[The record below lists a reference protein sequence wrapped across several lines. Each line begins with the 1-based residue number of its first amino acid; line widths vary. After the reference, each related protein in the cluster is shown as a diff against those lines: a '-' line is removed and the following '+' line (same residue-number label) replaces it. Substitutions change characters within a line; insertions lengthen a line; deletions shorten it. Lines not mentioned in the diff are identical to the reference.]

1 LARSEL
7 SRRRARWRR
16 AARVIT
22 GLGAVAG
29 LLGVAFACT
38 ELAPGSDTLPEQVIS
53 ANRPDAGPV
62 DPAWACLDEPPPGS
76 AAASAASV
84 VLTLTVTDIVTQRP
98 PDGLLARA
106 CAKVDVLCGAPTT
119 ANVPVAEDGSLH
131 LDVPQA
137 FDGFV
142 ELTSPATVSTMYFLN
157 RPLMTDAS
165 ESFTI
170 VSRAALAGL
179 AMQGNVP
186 LDPNLGHLLVRT
198 FDCLG
203 APASEVSL
211 VSDVDG
217 TAFAFVDGLPN
228 PGLSV
233 TTADGLVGF
242 VNVPIGYAVL
252 QARRRERSIGTASL
266 FVRPGWF
273 TYGDMEPLPQ

>member
-1 LARSEL
+1 MRAPRA
-7 SRRRARWRR
+7 RRAVR
-16 AARVIT
+16 AI
-22 GLGAVAG
+22 GALAIGSV
-29 LLGVAFACT
+29 LACT
-38 ELAPGSDTLPEQVIS
+38 ELAPGSDTLPDQVIA
-53 ANRPDAGPV
+53 ANRPDSGPV

-76 AAASAASV
+76 AALNTASV
-84 VLTLTVTDIVTQRP
+84 VLTLAVTDIVTLRP
-98 PDGLLARA
+98 PEGLLARA
-106 CAKVDVLCGAPTT
+106 CAKVDVLCGSPTT
-119 ANVPVAEDGSLH
+119 ASVTVAEDGALH
-131 LDVPQA
+131 LGVPQG

-142 ELTSPATVSTMYFLN
+142 ELTSPATVSTMFFLD
-157 RPLMTDAS
+157 RPLMSDSS

-170 VSRAALAGL
+170 VSQAALAGL
-179 AMQGNVP
+179 AMQGNVT

-252 QARRRERSIGTASL
+252 QARRRERLIGTASL

>member
-1 LARSEL
+1 VRAPRECRPAR
-7 SRRRARWRR
+7 AI
-16 AARVIT
+16 AA
-22 GLGAVAG
+22 LGA
-29 LLGVAFACT
+29 LIGVALGCT
-38 ELAPGSDTLPEQVIS
+38 ELAPGSDTLPETFIG
-53 ANRPDAGPV
+53 ANRPDAGPA

-76 AAASAASV
+76 AAPNAASV
-84 VLTLTVTDIVTQRP
+84 VLTLTVTDIVTLRP
-98 PDGLLARA
+98 PEGLLARA

-119 ANVPVAEDGSLH
+119 TNVAVAEDGSLH
-131 LDVPQA
+131 LEVPQA

-157 RPLMTDAS
+157 RPLMNDAS
-165 ESFTI
+165 EAFTI

-211 VSDVDG
+211 VSDVEG

-252 QARRRERSIGTASL
+252 QARRRERLIGTASL